1 MAESKIITLSEV
13 GDVLLE
19 RSYRAKHII
28 ISVKSPSKIRVAVP
42 VCIDFEKA
50 HKFAE
55 QKEYWIENQLAKCAQ
70 IRGAQLMGHFE
81 NIQSEFPDKIKEV
94 RGKGLLTA
102 FEMHNYPQ
110 LDGHQISLELLK
122 KGVYVKET
130 HKNTVRIAPALTI
143 ESWQIDNISE
153 AIRDVIKGI

>member
-42 VCIDFEKA
+42 VGIDFEKA

-55 QKEYWIENQLAKCAQ
+55 QKEYWIEKQLAKFSDSTAIPILDTFACEDLVARKKYLTKRVDDLAKQ
-70 IRGAQLMGHFE
+70 HGFKYNKLRFKVMKTRWGIWWYWLQRCSWWWWWIFCFI
-81 NIQSEFPDKIKEV
+81 IQRRYI
-94 RGKGLLTA
+94 
-102 FEMHNYPQ
+102 NCW
-110 LDGHQISLELLK
+110 
-122 KGVYVKET
+122 
-130 HKNTVRIAPALTI
+130 
-143 ESWQIDNISE
+143 SWWWW
-153 AIRDVIKGI
+153 RRWC